1 MSSRYMFGQE
11 PARSARG
18 NGPKPWPVVALSVLG
33 SAGAVAA
40 VGFLCALIYPIL
52 KELRAE
58 RVTGEDGTEEKMLGF
73 WSLLVLSV
81 LVGCICC
88 VFSWMLT
95 YLDSF
100 QPGMDFPTL
109 RTVAH
114 VRDAS
119 DRGFHV
125 GYGVAVLN
133 GIMAMLT
140 IIWSLC

>member
-1 MSSRYMFGQE
+1 MCSYLDIMSL
-11 PARSARG
+11 PSAA
-18 NGPKPWPVVALSVLG
+18 W
-33 SAGAVAA
+33 
-40 VGFLCALIYPIL
+40 FLCTLLYPIL
-52 KELRAE
+52 KELQAE

-88 VFSWMLT
+88 VFSWMFT

-114 VRDAS
+114 AVRN
-119 DRGFHV
+119 GWHV
-125 GYGVAVLN
+125 FRVTGV
-133 GIMAMLT
+133 G
-140 IIWSLC
+140 

>member
-1 MSSRYMFGQE
+1 MFGQE
-11 PARSARG
+11 PARSARR

-52 KELRAE
+52 K
-58 RVTGEDGTEEKMLGF
+58 GF

-100 QPGMDFPTL
+100 QPGLDFPTL

-119 DRGFHV
+119 DHGLHV
-125 GYGVAVLN
+125 GYAVAVLN

>member
-1 MSSRYMFGQE
+1 MRKSNWNTVEHVNKCLCVYACVFHRRRWKVSLIVPGESKQNHK
-11 PARSARG
+11 G
-18 NGPKPWPVVALSVLG
+18 W
-33 SAGAVAA
+33 
-40 VGFLCALIYPIL
+40 FLCALIYPIL

-88 VFSWMLT
+88 VFSWMFT

-109 RTVAH
+109 WTGAH
-114 VRDAS
+114 VRD
-119 DRGFHV
+119 V
-125 GYGVAVLN
+125 
-133 GIMAMLT
+133 
-140 IIWSLC
+140 

>member
-1 MSSRYMFGQE
+1 LDIMSL
-11 PARSARG
+11 PSAA
-18 NGPKPWPVVALSVLG
+18 W
-33 SAGAVAA
+33 
-40 VGFLCALIYPIL
+40 FLCALIYPIL

-58 RVTGEDGTEEKMLGF
+58 RVTGEDGTEEKILGF

-109 RTVAH
+109 NRSKQSADITVWNM
-114 VRDAS
+114 VP
-119 DRGFHV
+119 
-125 GYGVAVLN
+125 
-133 GIMAMLT
+133 
-140 IIWSLC
+140 

>member
-1 MSSRYMFGQE
+1 MSEKNFR
-11 PARSARG
+11 
-18 NGPKPWPVVALSVLG
+18 PWTEKVFFSW
-33 SAGAVAA
+33 
-40 VGFLCALIYPIL
+40 FLCALIYPIL
-52 KELRAE
+52 KELQAE

-109 RTVAH
+109 CSNVLMCLVVLRCPVLSMFSITVFDGSALQLYSAIALCYSLFLLVVFTCEH
-114 VRDAS
+114 
-119 DRGFHV
+119 
-125 GYGVAVLN
+125 N
-133 GIMAMLT
+133 LT
-140 IIWSLC
+140 LI

>member
-1 MSSRYMFGQE
+1 MM
-11 PARSARG
+11 
-18 NGPKPWPVVALSVLG
+18 KTL
-33 SAGAVAA
+33 
-40 VGFLCALIYPIL
+40 GFLCALIYPIL
-52 KELRAE
+52 KELQAE

-109 RTVAH
+109 RTVTT
-114 VRDAS
+114 VPWTVS
-119 DRGFHV
+119 
-125 GYGVAVLN
+125 
-133 GIMAMLT
+133 
-140 IIWSLC
+140 IITCCEHKYL

>member
-1 MSSRYMFGQE
+1 MINGSCSEIGPVPDVPFEE
-11 PARSARG
+11 PFPEPEASMKSEDRQIKKKKKGFFKRLRSLFCCC
-18 NGPKPWPVVALSVLG
+18 W
-33 SAGAVAA
+33 
-40 VGFLCALIYPIL
+40 FLCALIYPIL

-100 QPGMDFPTL
+100 QPGMDFPTQWP
-109 RTVAH
+109 TSETFNI
-114 VRDAS
+114 D
-119 DRGFHV
+119 
-125 GYGVAVLN
+125 YICLN
-133 GIMAMLT
+133 
-140 IIWSLC
+140 C

>member
-1 MSSRYMFGQE
+1 MNDQLDNTVKDRLHSSYARILVGFLLSLMFLNQILKTILTDWIPGQVYITLYSSI
-11 PARSARG
+11 PGQR
-18 NGPKPWPVVALSVLG
+18 
-33 SAGAVAA
+33 
-40 VGFLCALIYPIL
+40 FLCALLHPIL

-81 LVGCICC
+81 GCICC

-109 RTVAH
+109 WTVAH
-114 VRDAS
+114 VRD
-119 DRGFHV
+119 V
-125 GYGVAVLN
+125 
-133 GIMAMLT
+133 
-140 IIWSLC
+140 

>member
-1 MSSRYMFGQE
+1 HIMSL
-11 PARSARG
+11 PSAA
-18 NGPKPWPVVALSVLG
+18 W
-33 SAGAVAA
+33 
-40 VGFLCALIYPIL
+40 FLCALLHPIL

-109 RTVAH
+109 LVCSKH
-114 VRDAS
+114 
-119 DRGFHV
+119 FHK
-125 GYGVAVLN
+125 GQSAVVTSKSGAEQKLSRYAPLF
-133 GIMAMLT
+133 IVF
-140 IIWSLC
+140 IVHK

>member
-1 MSSRYMFGQE
+1 MSEKNFRPWTEKVFFSCYQKTFG
-11 PARSARG
+11 
-18 NGPKPWPVVALSVLG
+18 
-33 SAGAVAA
+33 VAA
-40 VGFLCALIYPIL
+40 STTGFLCALIYPIL

-109 RTVAH
+109 RTGAH
-114 VRDAS
+114 VRD
-119 DRGFHV
+119 V
-125 GYGVAVLN
+125 
-133 GIMAMLT
+133 
-140 IIWSLC
+140 